1 MFITCEP
8 ESKSNPNHQRH
19 IQERHVRT
27 SPQVSVSP
35 NVPIP
40 GLSQP
45 LLFVNRCPGPLVQ
58 CSKLL
63 RRHGGSN
70 HSGEPSF
77 GMEAGRK
84 AIAPSGFRSI
94 TSTRRRASS
103 TRAKHKAER
112 RLRPASASHQTTDIP
127 RHYNDDETRVTSSSM
142 YRAQMPCAGGQQ
154 TGRDH
159 QDEESTNAG
168 QRQQCS
174 NRKRTRHPARLHAPK
189 RACRWNSKQRLFC
202 TRSFRTKPGVEY
214 NARWEQ
220 QLQMMML
227 I

>member
-189 RACRWNSKQRLFC
+189 RACRWNSKQTFLHQSIRYQAGGRIQC
-202 TRSFRTKPGVEY
+202 
-214 NARWEQ
+214 RWEQ

>member
-1 MFITCEP
+1 
-8 ESKSNPNHQRH
+8 
-19 IQERHVRT
+19 
-27 SPQVSVSP
+27 
-35 NVPIP
+35 
-40 GLSQP
+40 
-45 LLFVNRCPGPLVQ
+45 
-58 CSKLL
+58 
-63 RRHGGSN
+63 
-70 HSGEPSF
+70 
-77 GMEAGRK
+77 MEAGRK

-94 TSTRRRASS
+94 TTTRRRASS

-189 RACRWNSKQRLFC
+189 RACRWNSKQRHFC
-202 TRSFRTKPGVEY
+202 TRASGTKPGVEY
-214 NARWEQ
+214 NAGGNSSYR
-220 QLQMMML
+220 
-227 I
+227 